1 MFENILLTC
10 LIVSNKH
17 HSLKVIQKV
26 PLEQFLKIN
35 KLGKSM
41 MNCLQALPRIWKSLY
56 QKRRHPILYVKKMSK
71 KIDARRS
78 IIFSDKKSNYDSVM
92 DDSIND
98 YTKLNNKELVSK
110 QPDTLTSFQYVEDSL
125 NPDAKKVS
133 PSGSYKT
140 KCSDVAE
147 HKTKHS
153 NWHGRTLKDLHR
165 SSRERKIVQIAT
177 KRRKHSML
185 QLNLPLMMKKEK

>member
-1 MFENILLTC
+1 
-10 LIVSNKH
+10 
-17 HSLKVIQKV
+17 
-26 PLEQFLKIN
+26 
-35 KLGKSM
+35 
-41 MNCLQALPRIWKSLY
+41 
-56 QKRRHPILYVKKMSK
+56 MSK

-165 SSRERKIVQIAT
+165 SSRERKIVHIAT